1 MICIILSIQ
10 LPEGDDALSMWAPDV
25 HAMPASKAFAQ
36 LALMSGVI
44 ATFAG
49 FVYLT
54 YPQMPAVSRTARPL
68 LLSITAA
75 EPMESEKKKEQV
87 ADASSDS

>member
-1 MICIILSIQ
+1 MLSYPQ
-10 LPEGDDALSMWAPDV
+10 LPEKDDTLSMWAPDV

-49 FVYLT
+49 LVFLT
-54 YPQMPAVSRTARPL
+54 YPKMPAVSLHSCAARNNVVLP
-68 LLSITAA
+68 
-75 EPMESEKKKEQV
+75 V
-87 ADASSDS
+87 